1 MIRSGVYC
9 LDRFEMKKTCFH
21 HYMRRSMTIHIHF
34 IPDSFD
40 GRGSEVP
47 LVYSFLF
54 SVNTQSNCEKASAS
68 KQRIH

>member
-1 MIRSGVYC
+1 MI
-9 LDRFEMKKTCFH
+9 
-21 HYMRRSMTIHIHF
+21 IHIQF

-47 LVYSFLF
+47 LVYSLLF